1 MPPPTQ
7 LAIATSS
14 VSRLLKERASYHNEL
29 ADQLAEIAKQE
40 ESIKAGGGDDD
51 DGNAEFMLKQSVC
64 TGLLRV
70 RRVHSTNAACHG

>member
-14 VSRLLKERASYHNEL
+14 VSRLIKEQASYHKEL
-29 ADQLAEIAKQE
+29 VDQEAQIVKQE
-40 ESIKAGGGDDD
+40 ESIKAGDADE

-64 TGLLRV
+64 FFLSHGGYSTLLQYL
-70 RRVHSTNAACHG
+70 